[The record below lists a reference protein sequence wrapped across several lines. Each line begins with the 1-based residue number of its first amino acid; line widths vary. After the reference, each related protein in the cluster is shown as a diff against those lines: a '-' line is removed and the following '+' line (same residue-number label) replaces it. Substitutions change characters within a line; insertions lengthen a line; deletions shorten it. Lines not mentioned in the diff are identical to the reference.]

1 MSSRLVAVQSKARH
15 VFIVSFDGGKPSVMQ
30 QSAMPTLSRLVRQGA
45 HTWEARTIM
54 PSITLPSHTSMLTG
68 VEPSKHG
75 VLWNDWIPEKGM
87 VKAPTVFALAKKQN
101 LKTAMFVGKS
111 KFLHLFVPGT
121 VGEFSYPAYSAKTV
135 AQLASEHIRAERP
148 NLTFVHFADSDG
160 AGHAHGWGSGEQKR
174 AFADEDAALKTLL
187 DAANRAGI
195 LRESVFLLSADH
207 GGHDKT
213 HGLDI
218 PDDRLIPWIAWG
230 AGAQPGKSLLT
241 AISTCDTAATAL
253 SLLGVPLP
261 ENLDGKPVTEA
272 FVS

>member
-1 MSSRLVAVQSKARH
+1 MQNGKVRH

-30 QSAMPTLSRLVRQGA
+30 QSAMPTLFRLIREGA
-45 HTWEARTIM
+45 HSWEAQTIM

-68 VEPSKHG
+68 VEPGKHG
-75 VLWNDWIPEKGM
+75 VLWNDWIPAKGM
-87 VKAPTVFALAKKQN
+87 VNVPTVFALAEKRN

-121 VGEFSYPAYSAKTV
+121 IDEFSYPAYSAKTV
-135 AQLASEHIRAERP
+135 ARLATEHIRAEQP

-160 AGHAHGWGSGEQKR
+160 AGHEFGWGSNEQKR
-174 AFADEDAALKTLL
+174 SFADEDRALKTLL

-230 AGAQPGKSLLT
+230 AGVARGKSL
-241 AISTCDTAATAL
+241 AAPISTCDTAATAL

-261 ENLDGKPVTEA
+261 VNLDGRPVTEA
-272 FVS
+272 FIS

>member
-1 MSSRLVAVQSKARH
+1 MQTGKVRH

-30 QSAMPTLSRLVRQGA
+30 QSAMPTLSRLVRDGA

-68 VEPSKHG
+68 VEPGKHG
-75 VLWNDWIPEKGM
+75 VLWNDWQPEKGM
-87 VKAPTVFALAKKQN
+87 VKVPTVFALAQKQR

-111 KFLHLFVPGT
+111 KFLHLFVPGS

-135 AQLASEHIRAERP
+135 ARLAAEHILSEKP
-148 NLTFVHFADSDG
+148 NLVFVHFADSDG
-160 AGHAHGWGSGEQKR
+160 AGHAHGWGSPEQKR

-187 DAANRAGI
+187 DAASRAGI
-195 LRESVFLLSADH
+195 LRVSVFLLTADH

-218 PDDRLIPWIAWG
+218 PDDRQIPWIAWG
-230 AGAQPGKSLLT
+230 AGVVRGKALIGP
-241 AISTCDTAATAL
+241 ISTCDTAVTAL

-272 FVS
+272 FA